1 MVLTQLRTGLVNF
14 LRGDV
19 FPYHY
24 GSHATCRTRKD
35 RRNQASGFHTTMVLT
50 QPTVE
55 MAKVFKEIMFPYHYG
70 SHATIMVG
78 EEGRGRELFPYHYGS
93 HATPCSL
100 SFSAAAIRFHTTMV
114 LTQRLH
120 LNILH

>member
-1 MVLTQLRTGLVNF
+1 
-14 LRGDV
+14 
-19 FPYHY
+19 
-24 GSHATCRTRKD
+24 
-35 RRNQASGFHTTMVLT
+35 MVLT